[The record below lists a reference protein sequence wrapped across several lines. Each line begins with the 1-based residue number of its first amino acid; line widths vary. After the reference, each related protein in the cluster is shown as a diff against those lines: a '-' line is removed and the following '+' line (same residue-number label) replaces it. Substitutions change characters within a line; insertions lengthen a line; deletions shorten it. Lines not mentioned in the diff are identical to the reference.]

1 LTTHIGST
9 AVVFFPWWKRVHRRV
24 LFRLK
29 KVANETLKL
38 HTQPPSTEFL
48 LLFLFLWIQFHR
60 KFDSQNRLMRVF
72 VAADCARTDSV
83 AGFRTPSPGFRFVFK
98 KPWRRT
104 VRQVLRQFSTFS
116 LPPILSIVLFRFV
129 FFFFFFFFLRT
140 SVSAIHRRPLSPA
153 ANRWQRTTE
162 EKKKKKKQQRSQY
175 FTEFS
180 RRTPL
185 PGFRFDAAFPLFFV
199 SLFPSSRPSR
209 RTDRHQRCN
218 YFH

>member
-1 LTTHIGST
+1 
-9 AVVFFPWWKRVHRRV
+9 
-24 LFRLK
+24 
-29 KVANETLKL
+29 
-38 HTQPPSTEFL
+38 
-48 LLFLFLWIQFHR
+48 
-60 KFDSQNRLMRVF
+60 MRVF

-129 FFFFFFFFLRT
+129 FYFFYGRPFRQSIVVHFLRRQ
-140 SVSAIHRRPLSPA
+140 IDGKEQPKRR
-153 ANRWQRTTE
+153 RRRR
-162 EKKKKKKQQRSQY
+162 KKQQRPQY

-209 RTDRHQRCN
+209 PTDRHQRCN